1 MVQFLKALV
10 PLVLPINYQLSKT
23 RKKMVALFISL
34 MAPLETFIGLNI
46 GRRFSRYMA
55 VEPLASGV
63 PSGSRSLALV
73 HMGHIWVFPPDQGE
87 LEGGITYTY
96 NMRNARGRGVWP
108 PPNSKENPDSQKS
121 SPIKLLILKK
131 CSFASSFV
139 SLLIDTYPAAA
150 ARRSGRTCRLYTVL
164 MTVLGAWVLVNAT
177 ALKEKHQVKE
187 QKGRPNKGLSK

>member
-1 MVQFLKALV
+1 MR
-10 PLVLPINYQLSKT
+10 NW
-23 RKKMVALFISL
+23 ISFNSAHTGDYPA
-34 MAPLETFIGLNI
+34 APVGSGLWLNI
-46 GRRFSRYMA
+46 LGGR
-55 VEPLASGV
+55 PGGLSGV

-121 SPIKLLILKK
+121 SPMELLILKK

-139 SLLIDTYPAAA
+139 SLLIDTYPAAGCCSLFWA
-150 ARRSGRTCRLYTVL
+150 DMS
-164 MTVLGAWVLVNAT
+164 TVLGAWVLVNAK
-177 ALKEKHQVKE
+177 ALGPQE
-187 QKGRPNKGLSK
+187 GL